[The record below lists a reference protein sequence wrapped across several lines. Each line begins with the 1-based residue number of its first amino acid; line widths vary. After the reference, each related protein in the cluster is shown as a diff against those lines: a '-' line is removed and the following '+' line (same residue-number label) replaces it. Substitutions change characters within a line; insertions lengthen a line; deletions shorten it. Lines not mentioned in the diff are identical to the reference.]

1 MASSDELRKDGWL
14 YFKQDPQLGEIR
26 GLDPWAVENGIH
38 LIRTEEDGAEGIMM
52 IRNSNRQQYG
62 TVHGGVLVAFAD
74 SIGGHSLIAHGKIC
88 VTQGSTV
95 NFLRPAAGEY
105 LVCKAKPL
113 KVGKRICVVSV
124 EQYNDRGDLVTTALF
139 TFAVVEEVE
148 PLILPPACGTCKT
161 RARSTNGKKTGA
173 GIPLRPFGTGHLFRF
188 GMASL
193 SLPRSRTRPRCRP
206 RRGRCGK

>member
-1 MASSDELRKDGWL
+1 
-14 YFKQDPQLGEIR
+14 
-26 GLDPWAVENGIH
+26 
-38 LIRTEEDGAEGIMM
+38 MM

-124 EQYNDRGDLVTTALF
+124 EQYNDRGDLLHH
-139 TFAVVEEVE
+139 
-148 PLILPPACGTCKT
+148 G
-161 RARSTNGKKTGA
+161 
-173 GIPLRPFGTGHLFRF
+173 LRDL
-188 GMASL
+188 
-193 SLPRSRTRPRCRP
+193 
-206 RRGRCGK
+206 

>member
-1 MASSDELRKDGWL
+1 MASLDDLKKDGWL

-124 EQYNDRGDLVTTALF
+124 EQYNDQGDLVTTALF

-148 PLILPPACGTCKT
+148 PLILPPRHPG
-161 RARSTNGKKTGA
+161 
-173 GIPLRPFGTGHLFRF
+173 LRDL
-188 GMASL
+188 
-193 SLPRSRTRPRCRP
+193 
-206 RRGRCGK
+206 

>member
-74 SIGGHSLIAHGKIC
+74 SIGGHSLIAHGKIGGGG
-88 VTQGSTV
+88 VSGLQGQALKSRQAH
-95 NFLRPAAGEY
+95 LRG
-105 LVCKAKPL
+105 V
-113 KVGKRICVVSV
+113 
-124 EQYNDRGDLVTTALF
+124 RG
-139 TFAVVEEVE
+139 AVQ
-148 PLILPPACGTCKT
+148 
-161 RARSTNGKKTGA
+161 
-173 GIPLRPFGTGHLFRF
+173 
-188 GMASL
+188 
-193 SLPRSRTRPRCRP
+193 
-206 RRGRCGK
+206 